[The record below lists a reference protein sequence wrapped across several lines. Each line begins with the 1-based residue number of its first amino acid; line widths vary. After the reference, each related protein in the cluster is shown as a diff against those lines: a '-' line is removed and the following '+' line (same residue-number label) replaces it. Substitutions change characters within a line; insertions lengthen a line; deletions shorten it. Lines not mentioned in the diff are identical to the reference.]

1 MAKSEQTSGG
11 REHVPEAMEQL
22 LAQRE
27 YALQALIELSQALAK
42 PRDLYGAMD
51 GLLLTLMGQ
60 FRMSRAC
67 LWLAPAEGG
76 IPELAR
82 SRGVEREK
90 AETLMISCA
99 APLMEHFKKHGGPLT
114 VEKLVGSEQ
123 GPVREFAARAGLLL
137 LAPIYVHEQLIGI
150 LGLGARQDGV
160 PRAKIDLK
168 LLESSLAIASIAIEN
183 GRFYGQLL
191 EKGRE
196 LRLANERLGELDRL
210 KFEFLSNINHELRT
224 PLAVIIA
231 SLDCL
236 GRVEKDGS
244 PAQEFLTYA
253 RAQAGK
259 LLGIVEGLLHLTAAA
274 ENTNRPIASIGDIVD
289 AVTSYHRDRLPGL
302 SSGLHEFALVI
313 DAQALQTCFD
323 ERHVR
328 TILDALV
335 DNAVKFTPA
344 GTRIQLRVCETSERG
359 ERWARIDVEDQGP
372 GIPPERLP
380 KLFEPFQQLD
390 GSMTRAAGGL
400 GIGLALARRLAHE
413 MGGRVAAVS
422 EVGSG
427 STFSLFLP
435 AAIQFAPKPA
445 DEAEKGREV
454 SMSQELEM
462 SKQENHGR
470 TAVLRLKGRLD
481 VKTSPL
487 LLQKVSEIQANGQN
501 LVLNLSEVTFM
512 GSSGIGALLVIVEQF
527 QEQAGLVRLASPSP
541 AVASVIK
548 LLNLDRFLAVDASEE
563 KSLSEI
569 GA

>member
-1 MAKSEQTSGG
+1 
-11 REHVPEAMEQL
+11 
-22 LAQRE
+22 
-27 YALQALIELSQALAK
+27 
-42 PRDLYGAMD
+42 
-51 GLLLTLMGQ
+51 
-60 FRMSRAC
+60 
-67 LWLAPAEGG
+67 
-76 IPELAR
+76 
-82 SRGVEREK
+82 
-90 AETLMISCA
+90 
-99 APLMEHFKKHGGPLT
+99 

-137 LAPIYVHEQLIGI
+137 LAPIYVHDELIGI

-168 LLESSLAIASIAIEN
+168 LLESCLAIASIALEN

-210 KFEFLSNINHELRT
+210 KFEFLGNINHELRT

-253 RAQAGK
+253 TTQAQK
-259 LLGIVEGLLHLTAAA
+259 LLGMVEGLLHLTAAGQD
-274 ENTNRPIASIGDIVD
+274 THRPIASIGNIVD
-289 AVTSYHRDRLPGL
+289 SVTSYHRDRLPGL
-302 SSGLHEFALVI
+302 ASGLHEFTLTI
-313 DAQALQTCFD
+313 EAQALQTCFD

-328 TILDALV
+328 TILDALL

-344 GTRIQLRVCETSERG
+344 GTRIQLRVCEASEHG
-359 ERWARIDVEDQGP
+359 ERWARIDVEDNGP

-413 MGGRVAAVS
+413 MGGRLAAVS
-422 EVGSG
+422 EVGAG

-435 AAIQFAPKPA
+435 AAVQFAPKPA
-445 DEAEKGREV
+445 DEGDKGRV
-454 SMSQELEM
+454 VPMSQDLEM
-462 SKQENHGR
+462 SNLENHGR

-501 LVLNLSEVTFM
+501 LVLNLAGVTFM

-527 QEQAGLVRLASPSP
+527 QEQAGAVRLASPSP

>member
-1 MAKSEQTSGG
+1 MTERTEAGRG
-11 REHVPEAMEQL
+11 REHEPEAMQQL

-51 GLLLTLMGQ
+51 GLLLTIMGQ
-60 FRMSRAC
+60 FRLSRAC
-67 LWLAPAEGG
+67 LWMAPVGGSG

-82 SRGVEREK
+82 TRGVERDR

-99 APLMEHFKKHGGPLT
+99 SRLMEHFQKRGGPLT
-114 VEKLVGSEQ
+114 VEKLVGSEE
-123 GPVREFAARAGLLL
+123 GPVREFAARAGLML
-137 LAPIYVHEQLIGI
+137 LAPIYVHDELIAI
-150 LGLGARQDGV
+150 LGLGTRQDGV

-191 EKGRE
+191 EKSRE
-196 LRLANERLGELDRL
+196 LRLARERLGELDRL

-236 GRVEKDGS
+236 GRLGKEGPD
-244 PAQEFLTYA
+244 QEFLQYA
-253 RAQAGK
+253 RSQAQK
-259 LLGIVEGLLHLTAAA
+259 LLGMVEGLLHLAAA
-274 ENTNRPIASIGDIVD
+274 GQDTHRPIASIGDIVD
-289 AVTSYHRDRLPGL
+289 AVSAYHRDRLPGV
-302 SSGLHEFALVI
+302 SSGLHEFSLVI
-313 DAQALQTCFD
+313 ESRALQTCFD
-323 ERHVR
+323 ERHLR

-344 GTRIQLRVCETSERG
+344 GGQIRLRVGEASEQG
-359 ERWARIDVEDQGP
+359 ERWARIDVEDNGP
-372 GIPPERLP
+372 GIPSDRLP
-380 KLFEPFQQLD
+380 KLFEPFHQLD

-413 MGGRVAAVS
+413 MGGKLAAVS
-422 EVGSG
+422 DVGSG
-427 STFSLFLP
+427 SIFSLFLP
-435 AAIQFAPKPA
+435 AAVQFAPAPA
-445 DEAEKGREV
+445 DQEERKGRV
-454 SMSQELEM
+454 LMSQELEM
-462 SKQENHGR
+462 SNLENRGR
-470 TAVLRLKGRLD
+470 TAVLRPKGRLD

-527 QEQAGLVRLASPSP
+527 QEQAGMVRLASPSP

-548 LLNLDRFLAVDASEE
+548 LLNLDRFLAVDSSEE
-563 KSLSEI
+563 KALSEI